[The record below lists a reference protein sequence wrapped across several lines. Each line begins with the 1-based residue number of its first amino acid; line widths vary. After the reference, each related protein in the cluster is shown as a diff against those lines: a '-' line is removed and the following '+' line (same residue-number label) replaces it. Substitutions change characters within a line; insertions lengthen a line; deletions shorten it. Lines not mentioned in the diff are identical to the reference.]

1 MVNFETFG
9 NSMMLLFRLTTAAAW
24 NEILHVMINSQ
35 VQRQFVSI
43 TFMTSYIVVAN
54 IVIINMYVAVILEN
68 FHEAQEQELAGV
80 TDEDVDMFY
89 EIWSNYDVKASQ
101 FITYDQ
107 LSDFLNELKSPLRI
121 PKPNAVKLAAL
132 NLPLTDGNKLHCLDV
147 LEALSAV
154 IVGRV
159 TQSDPLKKLSGDIFK
174 MSTKIFPIRNT
185 METITTTLMI
195 RKEFK
200 AALTIQKA
208 FRKWQRRHYHR
219 PAKIKRDKSHS
230 SLRRSVQSRQS
241 SRPNSP
247 LT

>member
-24 NEILHVMINSQ
+24 NEILHVMINSP
-35 VQRQFVSI
+35 VQRQFVSF
-43 TFMTSYIVVAN
+43 TYMTSYIVVAY

-89 EIWSNYDVKASQ
+89 EVWSNYDVKATQ

-121 PKPNAVKLAAL
+121 PKPNAVKVAAL
-132 NLPLTDGNKLHCLDV
+132 NLPLTNGDKLHCLDV

-154 IVGRV
+154 IVGKV
-159 TQSDPLKKLSGDIFK
+159 TESEPLKKLSGEVYK
-174 MSTKIFPIRNT
+174 MSVKVFPIRNT
-185 METITTTLMI
+185 LETITTTFML

-208 FRKWQRRHYHR
+208 FRKWKLRQNHTT
-219 PAKIKRDKSHS
+219 AKKKLERSFS
-230 SLRRSVQSRQS
+230 SLRKSLRSLRS
-241 SRPNSP
+241 SRPTSP